1 MQATQQP
8 VVAFR
13 VAGGGCREENIPAE
27 AELLR
32 KDSRKTAKGKSLLLK
47 KTTKERN
54 GNWEKHVFPVVFT
67 SSVLRTNTG
76 NRTEKR

>member
-1 MQATQQP
+1 M
-8 VVAFR
+8 
-13 VAGGGCREENIPAE
+13 AGGGCREENIPAE
-27 AELLR
+27 AELFR

-54 GNWEKHVFPVVFT
+54 GNGEKHIFPAVFT

-76 NRTEKR
+76 NRTENR